1 MTGLFEI
8 TKIEGRKIKARS
20 SMNNSI
26 EGVFF
31 VPPLYRQEITD
42 IETSDIFFGIFDEA
56 SGYGAI
62 LYLLYDEVTSDDGLV
77 LSHDLDVKGTIR
89 GKNKSS
95 RIDLSPQNTMEIAKA
110 IVSALM
116 TPQGSVTISGVTS
129 SASISG
135 ASISME

>member
-1 MTGLFEI
+1 
-8 TKIEGRKIKARS
+8 
-20 SMNNSI
+20 MNNSI

-62 LYLLYDEVTSDDGLV
+62 LYMLYDGVTSDDGLI

-95 RIDLSPQNTMEIAKA
+95 RIDLSPQNTMAIAKA
-110 IVSALM
+110 IVSALT

-129 SASISG
+129 SASLSD